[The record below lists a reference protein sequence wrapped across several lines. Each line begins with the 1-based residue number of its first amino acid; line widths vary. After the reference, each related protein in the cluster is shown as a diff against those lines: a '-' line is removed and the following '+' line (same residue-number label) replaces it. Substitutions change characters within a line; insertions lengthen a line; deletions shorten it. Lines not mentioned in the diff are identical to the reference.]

1 MLLMVTTVP
10 AVRRDVLGSLR
21 SLFVKS
27 DHHTSAY
34 TRGDESGYPKS
45 EGVAWLRHT
54 TGFLRHGKRFKMA
67 GLGTN
72 RILFMF
78 RSYSVV
84 RFAIVAFI
92 IGTVTL
98 WSQSQQPQI
107 AAVMNAASYGDKVI
121 SPGEMVVIFG
131 TNLGPAELVHL
142 ALNENGRLRTDL
154 ANVRVLFDGISA
166 PLIYVSQFQ
175 VSAMVPYQL
184 AGREKTS
191 VQVAVGATLS
201 NSIEKTMAPSAPGIF
216 TVDASGRGQAA
227 LTNSDYT
234 FNNSEHPAQPGNW
247 FTFYL
252 TGEGP
257 IDPPGIDG
265 QIIGGTTGLT
275 LPVVVRIAGR
285 EARVLYAGSAPGNVN
300 GFAQINAVVP
310 EDLPY
315 GGDLPLTVQIG
326 ESVSGPD
333 VTMFV
338 AGPLAPKP
346 LVPTQFSAVFTSAN
360 SVSLRWEPGDDR
372 ASRFLVERA
381 IGDSHFTEIAN
392 LPAQQTSYSDE
403 NLLPSTIYRYRVRAS
418 NEWGFSPYSEA
429 IERSTGATPVPTPTN
444 LSAQPVSQTEVL
456 LTWTNNAPS
465 AKGYRIEQR
474 GPGSQIFAE
483 LGEVTSLASARVV
496 GLTGGTGY
504 AYRVRAVMHDGFS
517 EYSNV
522 STATTPPKIVVFV
535 LHGLGQD
542 AGDVEALTTVLS
554 DRQRIDARRFTVDGK
569 FDFSECS
576 TGGCDATCSIP
587 RGAQK
592 LAAYIASKTVSNG
605 EVILVGYSMG
615 GLIARELIAGNYNQ
629 VASSRKI
636 KRLITLGTP
645 NAGYPGG
652 SWDVLG
658 SFLGVCSRLAR
669 DMESDFRSKQIQGRI
684 ELSQYLGGLL
694 SRWQDSTVGSR
705 MGEWVSMAGAF
716 CQEPIRTLDLTSS
729 VGCPDYN
736 PKSDGVVCESSA
748 SHRLVSQN
756 NPSRQWV
763 SSFYDH
769 GAPIRLLCTVTF
781 QQLHSLDSP
790 LSGDDL
796 SRELWNTINSQ

>member
-1 MLLMVTTVP
+1 M
-10 AVRRDVLGSLR
+10 
-21 SLFVKS
+21 
-27 DHHTSAY
+27 
-34 TRGDESGYPKS
+34 
-45 EGVAWLRHT
+45 
-54 TGFLRHGKRFKMA
+54 
-67 GLGTN
+67 
-72 RILFMF
+72 
-78 RSYSVV
+78 
-84 RFAIVAFI
+84 
-92 IGTVTL
+92 IGTCSL

-184 AGREKTS
+184 AGREQTS

-234 FNNSEHPAQPGNW
+234 FNNSEHPAQPGSW

-275 LPVVVRIAGR
+275 LPVIVRIAGR

-300 GFAQINAVVP
+300 GFAQINAVAP

-326 ESVSGPD
+326 ESVGGPD

-338 AGPLAPKP
+338 AGPIAPKP

-360 SVSLRWEPGDDR
+360 SVTLRWEPGDDR

-381 IGDSHFTEIAN
+381 IGDSHFAEIAN
-392 LPAQQTSYSDE
+392 LRAQQTSYSDE

-418 NEWGFSPYSEA
+418 NEWGFSPYSGA

-465 AKGYRIEQR
+465 VAGYRIEKR
-474 GPGSQIFAE
+474 DPGTLLFQD
-483 LGEVTSLASARVV
+483 LGEYSVQSSIRVV
-496 GLTGGTGY
+496 GLTGGSHY
-504 AYRVRAVMHDGFS
+504 AFRVRAVLPEGLSD
-517 EYSNV
+517 YSNV
-522 STATTPPKIVVFV
+522 ASATTLPKISVFV
-535 LHGLGQD
+535 LHGIGQNSGNVD
-542 AGDVEALTTVLS
+542 NLTAIIGEGLDS
-554 DRQRIDARRFTVDGK
+554 RRFYVDGD

-576 TGGCDATCSIP
+576 LGDCASTCSFAL
-587 RGAQK
+587 GAGK
-592 LAAYIASKTVSNG
+592 LAEHIARRTTPNS
-605 EVILVGYSMG
+605 EVVLVAYSMG
-615 GLIARELIAGNYNQ
+615 GLIAREMIAGNVNQ
-629 VASSRKI
+629 IATIRRI
-636 KRLITLGTP
+636 TRLITLGTP
-645 NAGYPGG
+645 NAGYPWG
-652 SWDVLG
+652 SLDNLG
-658 SFLGVCSRLAR
+658 FILGKCSKLAS
-669 DMESDFRSKQIQGRI
+669 DMRSDFRKLQNQNVV
-684 ELSQYLGGLL
+684 ELSPYLSSLL
-694 SRWQDSTVGSR
+694 SRWQSSSIPSQ
-705 MGEWVSMAGAF
+705 MGQWVSFAGTY
-716 CQEPIRTLDLTSS
+716 CREPIRTLDLTSS
-729 VGCPDYN
+729 LGCPDYN
-736 PKSDGVVCESSA
+736 PKSDGVVCEQSA
-748 SHRLVSQN
+748 NHRLDNPN
-756 NPSRQWV
+756 NPNRRWEH
-763 SSFYDH
+763 SSYAHSSGTILCGFS
-769 GAPIRLLCTVTF
+769 APSPPQIHLLY
-781 QQLHSLDSP
+781 SP
-790 LSGDDL
+790 LRGDDL
-796 SRELWNTINSQ
+796 SRELWRTIDPQ